1 MDEGLILLIVGGVLA
16 ASIVV
21 AFGASRAG
29 VPSLVAF
36 LGLGMLL
43 GSDGL
48 GGIDFDDAELARKVG
63 VVALAAILFEGGLA
77 TSWRRLR
84 EVAIPATLLATVGVV
99 VTALLTGLAA
109 YALFDLS
116 WLQSVLLGAVV
127 SSTDAAAVFAT
138 MRFTH
143 IRRRLARTLEAE
155 TGGNDP
161 MAIALTIGLID
172 WIEKPDYGIGD
183 LSLLLLRQLGLGLVI
198 GVALGVVA
206 TWAFARLPHSIGA
219 FAPVASVAAGALSF
233 GIADVSGGSGF
244 LAVYLV
250 GLAVGSTPSRFRRDL
265 VKFHE
270 GLAFVAQVVMF
281 VVLGLLVFPHD
292 LGAVALSGL
301 ALAALLVFL
310 IRPVAVGVSTAW
322 SRFNARERALLG
334 WAGLRGAVP
343 IVLGTIVLS
352 EHVEHG
358 KTIFNAVFFVVVV
371 SALVQGTTLEWV
383 AEKLRVGLPRAAGD
397 RASAGG
403 GRAQLPRSRRFR
415 RCPRPLDRRLGRPR
429 ARPATICSGR
439 GGRARRRDHP
449 AARQH
454 GHRARRPPVR
464 PRPPL
469 DATRDRGRL
478 LPLAPPRVGGGKQLG
493 ARRQEGDQV
502 GDLLVAELELRH
514 DAVRVPGDDVGAG
527 VLDRLGRVLLNRS
540 AVRGL
545 ARSPPGRPDR
555 ARPSRSS
562 RPA

>member
-1 MDEGLILLIVGGVLA
+1 MDEGLLLLIVGGVLA

-21 AFGASRAG
+21 ALGATRTG
-29 VPSLVAF
+29 VPALVAF

-84 EVAIPATLLATVGVV
+84 EVAVPATLLATVGVV
-99 VTALLTGLAA
+99 VTTVLTGLAA

-116 WLQSVLLGAVV
+116 WLQAMLLGAVV

-138 MRFTH
+138 LRFTH

-172 WIEKPDYGIGD
+172 WIEQPGYGLGD
-183 LSLLLLRQLGLGLVI
+183 LTLLLVRQLGLGLVI
-198 GVALGVVA
+198 GVALGAAA
-206 TWAFARLPHSIGA
+206 TWAFARLPHAIGA
-219 FAPVASVAAGALSF
+219 FAPVASVATGALSF
-233 GIADVSGGSGF
+233 GVADVIGGSGF

-250 GLAVGSTPSRFRRDL
+250 GLAVGSTPSRFRGQL
-265 VKFHE
+265 VAFHE
-270 GLAFVAQVVMF
+270 GLAFLAQVVMF

-292 LGAVALSGL
+292 LGAVAWSALG
-301 ALAALLVFL
+301 LAALLVLL

-322 SRFNARERALLG
+322 SRFTARERALLG

-371 SALVQGTTLEWV
+371 STLVQGTTLEWV
-383 AEKLRVGLPRAAGD
+383 AEKLRVVSLAPRAHAPPLEVGALSSLDLIDFDVAPDHAIAGSAVRELGLPRTALVAVVARGDETIPPRGSTVVEPGD
-397 RASAGG
+397 RLFVLA
-403 GRAQLPRSRRFR
+403 PRSM
-415 RCPRPLDRRLGRPR
+415 RPELEDVFSRW
-429 ARPATICSGR
+429 
-439 GGRARRRDHP
+439 RRR
-449 AARQH
+449 
-454 GHRARRPPVR
+454 V
-464 PRPPL
+464 
-469 DATRDRGRL
+469 
-478 LPLAPPRVGGGKQLG
+478 
-493 ARRQEGDQV
+493 
-502 GDLLVAELELRH
+502 
-514 DAVRVPGDDVGAG
+514 
-527 VLDRLGRVLLNRS
+527 
-540 AVRGL
+540 
-545 ARSPPGRPDR
+545 
-555 ARPSRSS
+555 
-562 RPA
+562 